1 MQPRRIEQDPVHGK
15 SRQRLDEAGALKKD
29 CERTRKAL
37 LAYLRGHVYWITR
50 YRIERHLGHCA
61 VCRSEF
67 EALQRMEET
76 RQFLQYVDA
85 PEGVA
90 HRVREGIASLMK
102 LKKILY
108 RPLWL
113 AGIAVAVAGIY
124 YYASQPR
131 QLDIEIENIV
141 KTAPVTTSSLTT
153 TPLPTA
159 ALHPKPPVVT
169 PLAASVQR
177 TVPQPVPTPSVSPLA
192 VSITPVNETTAV
204 RDINEIMRGHGQL
217 RQLKF
222 GERERVLSGTLTGQE
237 LLEFFDRIRGVAKV
251 RYDRKRLESFAVA
264 EQIPFVLTLKAAPR
278 PVDQPARAQKPV
290 PGTDMK
296 PHEPAETPASAPA
309 ATAPAPPEAQ

>member
-153 TPLPTA
+153 TPLPTT
-159 ALHPKPPVVT
+159 ALHLKPPVVT
-169 PLAASVQR
+169 PLVASVQR
-177 TVPQPVPTPSVSPLA
+177 TVPQLA
-192 VSITPVNETTAV
+192 VSITPVNETTAIQ
-204 RDINEIMRGHGQL
+204 DINEVMRGHGQL

-222 GERERVLSGTLTGQE
+222 SERDRVLSGSLTGQE
-237 LLEFFDRIRGVAKV
+237 LLVFFDRIRGVAKV
-251 RYDRKRLESFAVA
+251 RYDRKRLDSFPAA

-278 PVDQPARAQKPV
+278 TVDQSAPAQKPV
-290 PGTDMK
+290 PGTDKK
-296 PHEPAETPASAPA
+296 PHEPAEAAASAPA